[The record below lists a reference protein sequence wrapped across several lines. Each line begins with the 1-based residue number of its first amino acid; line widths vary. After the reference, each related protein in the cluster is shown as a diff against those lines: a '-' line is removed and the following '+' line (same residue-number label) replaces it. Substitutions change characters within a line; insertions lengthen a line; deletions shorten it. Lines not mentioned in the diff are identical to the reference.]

1 MLRGSAAAGWAD
13 VDAMASGRWAT
24 MVDVDAV
31 DSVMFQPVMAIGTAC
46 VLVRYGWAAARR
58 RRSRRRLARPR
69 SACDMACPSGASPP
83 SSEEWSEKL
92 EDAGSSAAGSGRAG
106 RPMTRRMRAM
116 SAGAEFFL
124 GVLLKPAAPV
134 PGIKALAA
142 ARAAMEVRSFQL
154 DAGGAGAAVGG
165 ADGMD
170 ARGATPGGAAGS
182 WLR

>member
-46 VLVRYGWAAARR
+46 GVLVQAGWAAARK

-69 SACDMACPSGASPP
+69 SARDMACPLGASPP

-124 GVLLKPAAPV
+124 AVLL
-134 PGIKALAA
+134 
-142 ARAAMEVRSFQL
+142 
-154 DAGGAGAAVGG
+154 
-165 ADGMD
+165 
-170 ARGATPGGAAGS
+170 
-182 WLR
+182 